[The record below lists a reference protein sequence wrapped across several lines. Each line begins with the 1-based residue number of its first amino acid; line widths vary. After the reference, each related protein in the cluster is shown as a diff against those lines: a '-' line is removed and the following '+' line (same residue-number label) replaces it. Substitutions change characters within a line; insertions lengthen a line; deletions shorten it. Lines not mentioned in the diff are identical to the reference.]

1 MQRKVVLSE
10 DCMLGAYE
18 NRTKRT
24 LCRHLMAGPVT
35 SITNENQ
42 NIIVICI
49 IHRRRVTG
57 GRVPD
62 GLGVVN
68 EVIVNLFRSLF
79 LGKTG

>member
-1 MQRKVVLSE
+1 
-10 DCMLGAYE
+10 
-18 NRTKRT
+18 
-24 LCRHLMAGPVT
+24 MAGPVT

>member
-1 MQRKVVLSE
+1 MLS
-10 DCMLGAYE
+10 AYE

-35 SITNENQ
+35 SVTSENQ
-42 NIIVICI
+42 KNIIVICI

-57 GRVPD
+57 GRVTD
-62 GLGVVN
+62 GLEVVN
-68 EVIVNLFRSLF
+68 EVILNLFCLLL